1 MGKTASVNPPERF
14 ACGKLK
20 KTKPNKPRKSIV
32 QAIDAAEREN
42 RLRETKHVRDQPHRL
57 GDGSVLPESALG
69 RFVKAHELGMD
80 TYTACM
86 SYFRAWHALCAITGV
101 PTPVRLDE
109 TDHTGEELTDEAIAG
124 LKETVKFCEDEL
136 YRAGVPAF
144 KSAKSLICYDTEVVW
159 ERVLP
164 VKRVLISLTGMLGYL
179 PRERATI
186 RSTLQED
193 RRDARRAPVDKVSE
207 GD

>member
-14 ACGKLK
+14 ACGKIK
-20 KTKPNKPRKSIV
+20 KPKPNKARKSIV

-69 RFVKAHELGMD
+69 RFVKAHEIGMA

-86 SYFRAWHALCAITGV
+86 GYFRAWHALCAITGV

-109 TDHTGEELTDEAIAG
+109 TDNTGEELTDEQV
-124 LKETVKFCEDEL
+124 KELREMVKFCEDEL
-136 YRAGVPAF
+136 KRAGLPAF
-144 KSAKSLICYDTEVVW
+144 KSAKGLVCYDTEVVW

-186 RSTLQED
+186 RSTLQEE
-193 RRDARRAPVDKVSE
+193 RRDARRAPVENFSE